1 MDYGVEVP
9 SYRRIDNEK
18 KTKKINFENGLLGL
32 LIVLFSGVM
41 ISRVGFGFVEGL
53 YLAPFG
59 ISYFLAMVKKN
70 DIKKSLLIFVSVV
83 IGYLTGYSR
92 EKDVII
98 YVSILTIVLLCKVIF
113 TILKKNFK
121 SNIAF
126 MAIIISGLVIGISIG
141 EQSLEIN
148 AVFSLIKSL
157 VVVPI
162 FYILNYGIEVIG
174 YKFGYRGLYNND
186 FVSLNLD
193 SVAGIL
199 HRGGTILYSS
209 NKDNLFDYLVEENGV
224 MVKKDV
230 SDVANE
236 NLKREGVDVLVVIG
250 GDGTLTSARD
260 FARKGVNV
268 IGVPKTIDNDL
279 SSTDVTFGFNTA
291 IDVATEALDRLHTT
305 AESHHRIM
313 ICEVMGRNA
322 GWIAL
327 ESGIAGSADVI
338 LLPEIP
344 YDIKK
349 IEEKV
354 RQREAEGRNFTIIVV
369 AEGAKPKDGDVVVSK
384 IVSDSPDP
392 IRLGGIGNKLADDL
406 EKLIK
411 DHEVRC
417 TVLGHVQRGGNTC
430 TYDRIL
436 STRYGVAAMELIIE
450 GKFGQM
456 VCLKGDTI
464 TNDTLENVIGQ
475 NTKKVNPEGELVQ
488 VAKKIGITF
497 AE

>member
-1 MDYGVEVP
+1 MGQK
-9 SYRRIDNEK
+9 I
-18 KTKKINFENGLLGL
+18 KKIAL
-32 LIVLFSGVM
+32 
-41 ISRVGFGFVEGL
+41 
-53 YLAPFG
+53 
-59 ISYFLAMVKKN
+59 
-70 DIKKSLLIFVSVV
+70 
-83 IGYLTGYSR
+83 LTGGG
-92 EKDVII
+92 D
-98 YVSILTIVLLCKVIF
+98 CP
-113 TILKKNFK
+113 
-121 SNIAF
+121 
-126 MAIIISGLVIGISIG
+126 GL
-141 EQSLEIN
+141 N
-148 AVFSLIKSL
+148 AVIRAVTKTA
-157 VVVPI
+157 
-162 FYILNYGIEVIG
+162 ILNYGIEVIG

-436 STRYGVAAMELIIE
+436 STRYRVAAMELIIE

-475 NTKKVNPEGELVQ
+475 NTKNVNPEGELVQ